1 MPNVSG
7 RNKKKRVVKIVK
19 IVVDLKGADRPQTE
33 LIDGALRA
41 VRDNE
46 GLFLYLCGD
55 KDVLEEYIEKNG
67 YRKDRIEIADC
78 PQVIINGEDP
88 AEAYKAKP
96 DSSIVRGM
104 SLCKSDPDIG
114 GFVSCGATGAIF
126 VCAMMILGRVVP
138 VSPILLA
145 ELKRTDDTPFCIV
158 DCGANVDCRAEKIVD
173 FARMGIAY
181 MKASGVDEPKV
192 GLLSNGAE
200 DKKGS
205 AVVRKANELLRASG
219 INFIGNI
226 EAGDVL
232 EGRADVLACDG
243 FSGNILLKSLEG
255 SAKAVI
261 SELRRTSGDI
271 PQEAFDRLYKKY
283 DYNSQGGAVLLGTK
297 LPIIK
302 GHGAANAETV
312 YNIINTAYRLAE
324 HGLIEKIKGEFAAA
338 QPLRT

>member
-7 RNKKKRVVKIVK
+7 RSKKKRVVKIVK

-41 VRDNE
+41 VRDSE
-46 GLFLYLCGD
+46 GLYLYLCGD

-67 YRKDRIEIADC
+67 YRKDRIGIIDC
-78 PQVIINGEDP
+78 PQVITNSEDP
-88 AEAYKAKP
+88 VEAYKAKE
-96 DSSIVRGM
+96 DASIVRGM
-104 SLCKSDPDIG
+104 KLCKSDPDIG
-114 GFVSCGATGAIF
+114 GFVSCGATGAVF
-126 VCAMMILGRVVP
+126 VCALMILGRVVP

-145 ELKRTDDTPFCIV
+145 ELKRADDTPFCIV
-158 DCGANVDCRAEKIVD
+158 DCGANVDCRPEKIVD

-181 MKASGVDEPKV
+181 MKASGVGDPKV
-192 GLLSNGAE
+192 GLLSNGSE

-205 AVVRKANELLRASG
+205 AVIRKANGLLRDSG

-232 EGRADVLACDG
+232 EGEADVIACDG

-271 PQEAFDRLYKKY
+271 PQDALDRLYKKY
-283 DYNSQGGAVLLGTK
+283 DYNARGGAVLLGTK
-297 LPIIK
+297 IPIIK
-302 GHGAANAETV
+302 GHGAATSETV

-324 HGLIEKIKGEFAAA
+324 HGLIGKIKAEFAAA

>member
-1 MPNVSG
+1 MPSVSG
-7 RNKKKRVVKIVK
+7 RSKKRVVKIVK

-41 VRDNE
+41 VRDTE
-46 GLFLYLCGD
+46 ELYLYLCGD
-55 KDVLEEYIEKNG
+55 RSVLDEYIEKNG
-67 YRKDRIEIADC
+67 FRKDRIEIIDS
-78 PQVIINGEDP
+78 PQVIANGEDP
-88 AEAYKAKP
+88 AEAFKSKP

-126 VCAMMILGRVVP
+126 VSAMMILGRVVP

-145 ELKRTDDTPFCIV
+145 ELRRVDDTPFCIV

-181 MKASGVDEPKV
+181 MKASGIDEPKV

-205 AVVRKANELLRASG
+205 AVVKKANELLRESG

-232 EGRADVLACDG
+232 EGRADVIACDG

-261 SELRRTSGDI
+261 SELRRTGGASD
-271 PQEAFDRLYKKY
+271 EVLDRLYKKY

-302 GHGAANAETV
+302 GHGAATPETM
-312 YNIINTAYRLAE
+312 YSIINTACRLAE